1 MLSLN
6 ALYIQSLF
14 RVPVALQEWMGN
26 LVYLDNLVTLD
37 LLDNHPQDQ
46 MA

>member
-1 MLSLN
+1 
-6 ALYIQSLF
+6 
-14 RVPVALQEWMGN
+14 MGN
-26 LVYLDNLVTLD
+26 LVYLDNLVILD